1 MKRNDRIK
9 RRDKP
14 RVYIISRVRRN
25 GEGQTEV
32 RLVTHDKNLLALN
45 GWHTVEEVEALG
57 YRKLA
62 KPANLGRLRRARMVR
77 LSQAAI
83 K

>member
-25 GEGQTEV
+25 KGQTEV
-32 RLVTHDKNLLALN
+32 RLVTHDKTLLALN

>member
-25 GEGQTEV
+25 KGQTEV

-62 KPANLGRLRRARMVR
+62 NPANLGRLRRARMVR

>member
-9 RRDKP
+9 RRDKK

-25 GEGQTEV
+25 KGQTEV

>member
-1 MKRNDRIK
+1 MKRNARIK

-25 GEGQTEV
+25 KGQTEV

>member
-9 RRDKP
+9 RRATP
-14 RVYIISRVRRN
+14 RVSILSRVRRN
-25 GEGQTEV
+25 KGQTEV